1 MFNAMQM
8 QALKK
13 EIAELRQEI
22 KAMKDEQIKKRRNDE
37 DLMFNLDGDNIPI
50 LQGIVKR
57 VNLVVNGDG
66 TANAELIIE
75 AINGQS
81 KAQIRADRIDLTGA
95 EINLTANNIKITGT
109 NFTVDKNGNLTCK
122 GAKLNTAT
130 INDATMNRATMNQ
143 ANIKS
148 NCVLMSD
155 LQKDGEEG
163 VAMQFGPNVEFEINN
178 GLKTVSG
185 TTLRVTATEDTSA
198 GATYTRGIA
207 FVSAISRYNGD
218 SESSGGLLA
227 DVNCSGAFAREG
239 EGFHNY
245 QAFAGVERTPE
256 GHQRAIL
263 RVGSNML
270 WVDED
275 GVHCTGTL
283 DEEAYP
289 Y

>member
-1 MFNAMQM
+1 MFYVMQM

-13 EIAELRQEI
+13 EIAELRQEM

-37 DLMFNLDGDNIPI
+37 DLMFNLDGDNIPT

-57 VNLVVNGDG
+57 VDLVVNGDG

-95 EINLTANNIKITGT
+95 EINLTADNIKITGT

-148 NCVLMSD
+148 NCILMSD

-163 VAMQFGPNVEFEINN
+163 VAMQFGPNVEFTLDN
-178 GLKTVSG
+178 GRKTVSG
-185 TTLRVTATEDTSA
+185 TTLRVTATEDVTA

-207 FVSAISRYNGD
+207 FVSAVSRYSGE

-239 EGFHNY
+239 EGFQNY
-245 QAFAGVERTPE
+245 QAFAGVERTPD
-256 GHQRAIL
+256 GRQLAVL

-275 GVHCTGTL
+275 GAHCTGKL

>member
-1 MFNAMQM
+1 MFNGLPNA
-8 QALKK
+8 ALQRQI
-13 EIAELRQEI
+13 EELRREL
-22 KAMKDEQIKKRRNDE
+22 KALKDEQIKARRDNE
-37 DLMFNLDGDNIPI
+37 DLMFNLDGDNVPT
-50 LQGIVKR
+50 LQGVIKR

-95 EINLTANNIKITGT
+95 EINLTANKIRITGT
-109 NFTVDKNGNLTCK
+109 NFTVDKDGNMTCK
-122 GAKLNTAT
+122 GAKINTAT

-155 LQKDGEEG
+155 LQKNGEEG
-163 VAMQFGPNVEFEINN
+163 VAMQFGPNVEFALDN

-185 TTLRVTATEDTSA
+185 TTLRVTATEDVTA
-198 GATYTRGIA
+198 GASYTRGIA
-207 FVSAISRYNGD
+207 FVSAISRYNGE

-263 RVGSNML
+263 QVGSNML

-275 GVHCTGTL
+275 GVHCTGTI
-283 DEEAYP
+283 DEDALP
-289 Y
+289 S

>member
-1 MFNAMQM
+1 MFNVMQM

-37 DLMFNLDGDNIPI
+37 DLMFNLDGDNIPV

-148 NCVLMSD
+148 NCVIGSD
-155 LQKDGEEG
+155 LSEG
-163 VAMQFGPNVEFEINN
+163 VAMQFGKNYTDDEGN
-178 GLKTVSG
+178 VSG
-185 TTLRVTATEDTSA
+185 VHMHMTEMED
-198 GATYTRGIA
+198 GASGGMRRGIRFTAGYDRQGDPIYGTLVLDARNTA
-207 FVSAISRYNGD
+207 FVTENDEGYGL
-218 SESSGGLLA
+218 GGL
-227 DVNCSGAFAREG
+227 SGAFVG
-239 EGFHNY
+239 ID
-245 QAFAGVERTPE
+245 RTDENDNP
-256 GHQRAIL
+256 
-263 RVGSNML
+263 RVGIRVGDKAL
-270 WVDED
+270 WIDSSGIYTSHPITT
-275 GVHCTGTL
+275 GVS
-283 DEEAYP
+283 P
-289 Y
+289 

>member
-37 DLMFNLDGDNIPI
+37 DLMFNLDGDNVPT

-81 KAQIRADRIDLTGA
+81 KAQIRADRIDLTGT

-148 NCVLMSD
+148 NCVIGSD
-155 LQKDGEEG
+155 LSEG
-163 VAMQFGPNVEFEINN
+163 VAMQFGPNYAEQ
-178 GLKTVSG
+178 GASSG
-185 TTLRVTATEDTSA
+185 VHMHMTQLEEQGAYRRGIRWTATSNFIDELHGTLVLDARNLGFSSEPNEENSLFDTEDGT
-198 GATYTRGIA
+198 A
-207 FVSAISRYNGD
+207 FVGMNRNL
-218 SESSGGLLA
+218 ESDNPRVG
-227 DVNCSGAFAREG
+227 
-239 EGFHNY
+239 
-245 QAFAGVERTPE
+245 
-256 GHQRAIL
+256 L
-263 RVGSNML
+263 RVGDNIL
-270 WVDED
+270 WVDSSGIYATRPITVVD
-275 GVHCTGTL
+275 VNDL
-283 DEEAYP
+283 P
-289 Y
+289 I